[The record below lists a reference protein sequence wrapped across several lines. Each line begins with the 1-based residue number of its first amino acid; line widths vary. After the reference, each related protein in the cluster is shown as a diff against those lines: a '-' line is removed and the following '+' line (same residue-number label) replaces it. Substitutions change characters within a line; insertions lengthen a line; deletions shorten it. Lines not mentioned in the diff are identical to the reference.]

1 MQNDIISAIAT
12 PPGQGAIGVI
22 RISGEGCLHV
32 IDLLFKGKKPLQQS
46 KGYRIHFGKF
56 MDGENVLDEVIASV
70 FHHPNSYT
78 GEESAELSFHG
89 SVFILQRALELLIQ
103 HGVRLAHP
111 GEFTQRAFLNGKM
124 DLSQAEAV
132 ADLISSESEAS
143 HRIAMQQLRGGYSS
157 RLSLMR
163 QELIDFAALVEL
175 ELDFSEEDV
184 EFADRTKLATLI
196 TTIQKEI
203 QYFIQSFKLG
213 NAIKHGVNTVIAG
226 RPNAGKSTLLNA
238 MLQEERAIVSDIPG
252 TTRDTI
258 EEVINIHGVIFRLI
272 DTAGIREATDTIE
285 AIGVQKTMQEIRK
298 GSILIYVY
306 DVTELSQQEV
316 ASDLKKLQHEGLHI
330 IVLANKSDRLQQLNE
345 TERDAIYTAIP
356 SDHILICGKEEK
368 SVEEVKSKLFS
379 LAIGENISVNQP
391 IVSNTR
397 HFEALMK
404 ADQLLNKISSELSQ
418 TISGEFLA
426 MDIRQVLFYIGEIT
440 GQVHTNDLLDSIFTR
455 FCIGK

>member
-1 MQNDIISAIAT
+1 MQNDIIAAIAT

-22 RISGEGCLHV
+22 RVSGEGCLQV
-32 IDLLFKGKKPLQQS
+32 IDLLFKGKKTLQQS
-46 KGYRIHFGKF
+46 KGYRMHFGKF

-70 FHHPNSYT
+70 FHHPHSYT
-78 GEESAELSFHG
+78 GEESAEISFHG
-89 SVFILQRALELLIQ
+89 SAFILQRALELLIQ

-132 ADLISSESEAS
+132 ADLIASESEAS
-143 HRIAMQQLRGGYSS
+143 HRIAMQQMRGGYSS

-184 EFADRTKLATLI
+184 EFADRTKLAILI

-258 EEVINIHGVIFRLI
+258 EEVINIHGVMFRLI

-316 ASDLKKLQHEGLHI
+316 ASDLQKLQHEGLHI
-330 IVLANKSDRLQQLNE
+330 VVLANKSDRLQQLKAE
-345 TERDAIYTAIP
+345 ERNAIHTAIP

-368 SVEEVKSKLFS
+368 SVEEIKSKLFS

-397 HFEALMK
+397 HYEALMK

-426 MDIRQVLFYIGEIT
+426 MDIRQVLQYIGEIT